1 MAGQV
6 KNRLVHVG
14 SFLVAGVLLWLAL
27 RGVDLSSISSALSTA
42 NYWWLPL
49 LILVT
54 LLSHVARAL
63 RWALFLDVTS
73 DRSGRA
79 PGAPVSRSTAF
90 ISVMVGYM
98 ANYAGPRLGEVIR
111 TANVAR
117 EESRSF
123 STVLGTVVIE
133 RILDMVTFG
142 CLLLTVPLIFSEQ
155 TEALWAVLSAP
166 ISEWLGATSAFTLL
180 TMGIIAAASTVLGT
194 WFLIKGINQ
203 PSSRLAGVAERFRE
217 GMVSVAFTGYP
228 GRIVLYTLL
237 MWICYGLMAWI
248 PFLILEHD
256 TVYGI
261 GPLAGWGIMLIG
273 AFGVIIPSPGG
284 IGTYHFITIQSLGL
298 LFGMAQTDAAS
309 YALLTHTG
317 QMLLYILIGF
327 FGLLF
332 MGASLSTSAPSN
344 DS

>member
-1 MAGQV
+1 
-6 KNRLVHVG
+6 
-14 SFLVAGVLLWLAL
+14 
-27 RGVDLSSISSALSTA
+27 
-42 NYWWLPL
+42 
-49 LILVT
+49 
-54 LLSHVARAL
+54 
-63 RWALFLDVTS
+63 
-73 DRSGRA
+73 
-79 PGAPVSRSTAF
+79 
-90 ISVMVGYM
+90 
-98 ANYAGPRLGEVIR
+98 
-111 TANVAR
+111 
-117 EESRSF
+117 
-123 STVLGTVVIE
+123 
-133 RILDMVTFG
+133 
-142 CLLLTVPLIFSEQ
+142 
-155 TEALWAVLSAP
+155 
-166 ISEWLGATSAFTLL
+166 
-180 TMGIIAAASTVLGT
+180 MGIIAAASTVLGT

-203 PSSRLAGVAERFRE
+203 PSSRLAGLAGRFRE
-217 GMVSVAFTGYP
+217 GMVSIAFTGYP

-248 PFLILEHD
+248 PFLILGHD